1 MALGKNVQTGRNFRA
16 GRSAIISAPH
26 SLTFGHNVSVGPRS
40 VIQVDGQMGN
50 FLMVGMNV
58 HIVGRDDHAIDEIGT
73 PMLFSTWSGDREPR
87 DTDFVTIG
95 DDVWIGASATVLS
108 GVTIGSGAVIGAGAV
123 VINDVSPFGV
133 AVGVPAREVSKRFDD
148 QEQRDRHLALLA
160 EWDEAQSLSTTS
172 NQVG

>member
-1 MALGKNVQTGRNFRA
+1 
-16 GRSAIISAPH
+16 
-26 SLTFGHNVSVGPRS
+26 
-40 VIQVDGQMGN
+40 
-50 FLMVGMNV
+50 
-58 HIVGRDDHAIDEIGT
+58 
-73 PMLFSTWSGDREPR
+73 MLFSTWSGDREPR